1 MEIFV
6 QMQMQIMMAMGLID
20 EEGNEIDSTTAWEP
34 FCIEIE
40 IENIR
45 DLIQNCLTK
54 EPYSIC

>member
-6 QMQMQIMMAMGLID
+6 QMQMQIMMAMGLIETG
-20 EEGNEIDSTTAWEP
+20 EEEESGTGWEP

-40 IENIR
+40 IESIG

>member
-20 EEGNEIDSTTAWEP
+20 EDGAEESATGWEP

-40 IENIR
+40 IENIG